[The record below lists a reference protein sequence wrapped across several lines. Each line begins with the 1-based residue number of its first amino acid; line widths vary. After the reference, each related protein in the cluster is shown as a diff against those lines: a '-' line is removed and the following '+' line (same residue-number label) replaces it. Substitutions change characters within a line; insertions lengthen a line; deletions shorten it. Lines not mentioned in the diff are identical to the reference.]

1 MDALSF
7 RVSHPAY
14 QQLRQQGRWL
24 HLMAAGLILVHAFSH
39 LRQQDP
45 SLVYLSCLFL
55 LALDLLVLVLASRT
69 LLIDQPR
76 LNLFFRLTEVIF
88 FGIIATEYFLKRGWI
103 AGGVHSISAI
113 AYAWLWYCERQL
125 AREELVKILHSGI
138 EIPGIPDEKFFIW
151 SKINQLN
158 ISYSTLDISTSDN
171 ENHTLEFIENLKPD
185 ELEQLQ
191 AFRKYYLKSE

>member
-1 MDALSF
+1 MDALAF

-55 LALDLLVLVLASRT
+55 LALDLLVLVLASQT
-69 LLIDQPR
+69 LLTEQPG
-76 LNLFFRLTEVIF
+76 LNRFFRLTEVIF
-88 FGIIATEYFLKRGWI
+88 FTIIATEYFLKRGWI
-103 AGGVHSISAI
+103 AGSVHALSAL

-138 EIPGIPDEKFFIW
+138 EIPGIPAEKFFIW
-151 SKINQLN
+151 SKINQLD
-158 ISYSTLDISTSDN
+158 ISYSALGIITSDN
-171 ENHTLEFIENLKPD
+171 ENHKLVFAERLNPEQIE
-185 ELEQLQ
+185 ELRS
-191 AFRKYYLKSE
+191 FRSYYLKSE